1 MVRFGVV
8 GLGAFAEFQLQA
20 LQGIPGVE
28 VVAVASR
35 SEARAREIAT
45 LYGVP
50 AAYTSAAGLCAAPSV
65 EAVLVS
71 TEESRHVEPT
81 LAALSAGKPVLVEK
95 PLATSVA
102 DALILARAAHD
113 TGTLLLPGH
122 IVRFEPRFFAL
133 QRRIAAGDL
142 GRIAAIHT
150 SRNRPR
156 ATQGI
161 YGRCHPALVTAI
173 HDIDAALWMLGERPL
188 SVSGSQRLEPG
199 PDGVYGV
206 WGTFHFASGAM
217 LNVEAT
223 WMMPDDSGLD
233 CADHFAVTATGG
245 VASIDLA
252 ASGLRVMTPGHH
264 DVPEMGYQPWGHDG
278 IAGALQAELM
288 HFAGLVEGRV
298 ATPVV
303 TPLDGVV
310 AVVAATALIEAAQT
324 GRTIAIDWSPL
335 EGLA

>member
-1 MVRFGVV
+1 MVRFGVI
-8 GLGAFAEFQLQA
+8 GLGTFAEFQLQA

-28 VVAVASR
+28 AVAVASR
-35 SEARAREIAT
+35 SDVRAKEIAARYDVAST
-45 LYGVP
+45 
-50 AAYTSAAGLCAAPSV
+50 YTSAAELCADPSV
-65 EAVLVS
+65 DAVLVS

-81 LAALSAGKPVLVEK
+81 LAALSSGKPVLVEK
-95 PLATSVA
+95 PLATTVA
-102 DALILARAAHD
+102 DALTIARAAYES
-113 TGTLLLPGH
+113 GTLLLPGH

-133 QRRIAAGDL
+133 QRRVAAGDL

-173 HDIDAALWMLGERPL
+173 HDIDAALWMLGERPV

-199 PDGVYGV
+199 PDGIYGV
-206 WGTFHFASGAM
+206 WGTFHFASGAI

-252 ASGLRVMTPGHH
+252 AVGLRIMTPGRH

-278 IAGALQAELM
+278 IGGALQSELM
-288 HFAGLVEGRV
+288 HFAGLVEGHV
-298 ATPVV
+298 TTPVV

-310 AVVAATALIEAAQT
+310 AVVAATAQIEAAETGQT
-324 GRTIAIDWSPL
+324 IVIDWSPL

>member
-1 MVRFGVV
+1 MVRFGVI

-28 VVAVASR
+28 VAAVASR
-35 SEARAREIAT
+35 SDARAREVAAR
-45 LYGVP
+45 YGVP
-50 AAYTSAAGLCAAPSV
+50 AAYTSAAELCANPSV
-65 EAVLVS
+65 DAVLVS

-81 LAALSAGKPVLVEK
+81 LAALSAGKSVLVEK

-102 DALILARAAHD
+102 DALALARAAGE
-113 TGTLLLPGH
+113 TGILLLPGH
-122 IVRFEPRFFAL
+122 IVRFEPRFLAL
-133 QRRIAAGDL
+133 QRWLAAGDL

-173 HDIDAALWMLGERPL
+173 HDIDAALWMLDERPV
-188 SVSGSQRLEPG
+188 SVTGHQRLEEG
-199 PDGVYGV
+199 PEGVYGV
-206 WGTFHFASGAM
+206 WGTFHFAGGAM
-217 LNVEAT
+217 HNVEAT
-223 WMMPDDSGLD
+223 WMMPDDSGLE

-252 ASGLRVMTPGHH
+252 AAGLRVATQGRHE
-264 DVPEMGYQPWGHDG
+264 VPEMGYQPLGHDG
-278 IAGALQAELM
+278 IGGALQAELM
-288 HFAGLVEGRV
+288 HFAGLVAGRV
-298 ATPVV
+298 TTPVV

-310 AVVAATALIEAAQT
+310 AVVAATALIEAAAT

>member
-1 MVRFGVV
+1 MVRFGVI

-20 LQGIPGVE
+20 LRGIPGVK
-28 VVAVASR
+28 VVAIASR
-35 SEARAREIAT
+35 RDARAREIAT

-50 AAYTSAAGLCAAPSV
+50 AAYTSAAELCADPSV
-65 EAVLVS
+65 DAILVS

-102 DALILARAAHD
+102 DALTLAQAAQES
-113 TGTLLLPGH
+113 GTVLLPGH
-122 IVRFEPRFFAL
+122 IVRFEPRFLAL
-133 QRRIAAGDL
+133 QRRIASGDL

-173 HDIDAALWMLGERPL
+173 HDIDAALWMLTDRPV
-188 SVSGSQRLEPG
+188 SVSGYQRLEPG
-199 PDGVYGV
+199 VDGVYGV
-206 WGTFHFASGAM
+206 WGTFLFADGAL

-223 WMMPDDSGLD
+223 WMMPDDSGLE

-252 ASGLRVMTPGHH
+252 AAGLRVVTPGRHE
-264 DVPEMGYQPWGHDG
+264 VPEIGYQPWGHDG
-278 IAGALQAELM
+278 IGGALQAELM

-298 ATPVV
+298 SMPVV

-310 AVVAATALIEAAQT
+310 AVMAATALIEAAET